1 MVHIPINIMRGMCIM
16 INNDEN
22 DVIKEIK
29 TLVDKAEEFKSDI
42 DAYCGFM
49 KKIFLEGSCE
59 N

>member
-1 MVHIPINIMRGMCIM
+1 MMRGMCIM
-16 INNDEN
+16 IYNEEN

-29 TLVDKAEEFKSDI
+29 TLVDKAQEFRAEI

-49 KKIFLEGSCE
+49 KQMFLEGSCE